1 MVLVF
6 FAALLGFLVGVSG
19 AGLGGVAAGLWPTV
33 TRQQQSMLMGVS
45 GGIMLG
51 VVIWDLFPEAWNLS
65 PVHTLAGMTSGALF
79 LLVLRQLD
87 QETTGPIE
95 DARFRKAGRLL
106 GLGIALHN
114 FPEGLA
120 VGTVFAHDPSSALW
134 WRLSLLMALHNI
146 PEGMAVATT
155 LRLGKTKWGSII
167 RTLFWAEGPM
177 AIGAFLGGVLGQI
190 ATPWSAT
197 ALGFAG
203 GAMLILV
210 LVEMIPLAIRLAGWP
225 SAFAGL
231 ALGAGSARLL
241 ILFLTAR
248 V

>member
-1 MVLVF
+1 MGLVF
-6 FAALLGFLVGVSG
+6 FAAVLGFLVGLSG
-19 AGLGGVAAGLWPTV
+19 AGLGGVVAGLYPTV
-33 TRQQQSMLMGVS
+33 TRRQQSLLMGFS

-51 VVIWDLFPEAWNLS
+51 VVTWDLFPEAWSLS
-65 PVHTLAGMTSGALF
+65 PVHTLTGMTIGALF

-87 QETTGPIE
+87 QEATATTVE
-95 DARFRKAGRLL
+95 ARFTKAGRLL

-120 VGTVFAHDPSSALW
+120 VGTVFAHDPASALW

-146 PEGMAVATT
+146 PEGIAVATT
-155 LRLGKTKWGSII
+155 LRLGKTRWWPIAC
-167 RTLFWAEGPM
+167 TLFWAEVPM

-203 GAMLILV
+203 GAMLTLV
-210 LVEMIPLAIRLAGWP
+210 LVEMIPLATRLAGWS
-225 SAFAGL
+225 SALTGL
-231 ALGAGSARLL
+231 GMGAASARLL
-241 ILFLTAR
+241 ILLLSAW

>member
-1 MVLVF
+1 MGLVF
-6 FAALLGFLVGVSG
+6 FAAALGFLVGVGG
-19 AGLGGVAAGLWPTV
+19 AGLGGIAAGLYPTV
-33 TRQQQSMLMGVS
+33 TRRQQSLLMGAS

-51 VVIWDLFPEAWNLS
+51 VVTWDLFPEAWSLS
-65 PVHTLAGMTSGALF
+65 AVHSITGMAVGSLF

-87 QETTGPIE
+87 QEATAPTAE
-95 DARFRKAGRLL
+95 ARFIKAGRLL

-146 PEGMAVATT
+146 PEGIAVATT
-155 LRLGKTKWGSII
+155 LRLGKTKWWPIA
-167 RTLFWAEGPM
+167 RTLFWAEVPM
-177 AIGAFLGGVLGQI
+177 AIGAFLGGALGQI

-203 GAMLILV
+203 GAMLTLV
-210 LVEMIPLAIRLAGWP
+210 LVEMVPLATRLAGWP
-225 SAFAGL
+225 SALTGL
-231 ALGAGSARLL
+231 GLGAGSARLL
-241 ILFLTAR
+241 ILFLSTR